1 MANTIQKH
9 IYIPL
14 QLAQLGEEKAR
25 RFGYTLTKYM
35 EYLLAKD
42 VEGGVE
48 MLNVKTLNSLKKAIN
63 DVKKGRLGRTLKTKK
78 DIDNY
83 FS

>member
-14 QLAQLGEEKAR
+14 QLAELGEEKAK

-35 EYLLAKD
+35 EYLLVKE
-42 VEGGVE
+42 VEEEIE
-48 MLNVKTLNSLKKAIN
+48 MLDKKTLNSLKKAIN
-63 DVKKGRLGRTLKTKK
+63 DVKKGRVGKTLKTKR